1 MRKIADLIVGKRK
14 FILVAFL
21 IFLAYCV
28 WGMTQ
33 VEVEYDITTY
43 LPESTDTK
51 KALTI
56 MEEEFESFGMTTVMI
71 KNVPFEEADA
81 LYEQIKDLDGIKMFS
96 FENTEDYYK
105 DSCALFSITFDG
117 DKDHPESLAA
127 YNRVVELLEPYETYT
142 TVALTDSFADM
153 LLREVSVILV
163 MVVFIIILVI
173 LFTSQSFIDFAV
185 FLITF
190 LVAALMN
197 MGTNFWLGEISF
209 ISNTVCVILQLAL
222 AIDYAIILSHRFA
235 EEKEHGLEPEDAIK
249 AALSKAIVEISSS
262 SLTTIAGLL
271 ALTTMSLRLGADMGI
286 VLAKSIVCSMLA
298 VFLFMPGLILLFTRL
313 IDRTKHKSFVPKIP
327 FVGRFAV
334 KARIPVMIVFV
345 ALFIAGAVISANTDY
360 VYYSNSIDA
369 SNPSDAQIAEG
380 EINAVFDETT
390 EFVVLMPGRDY
401 DRQKALMDR
410 INEYPEIIESLGL
423 PNTELTMNGTTVYLT
438 EKINY
443 KKLADLLATDAET
456 ADGIFS
462 AYAFLSEESSED
474 GLGELALYQTNKDI
488 YKVSILELC
497 DCAFEYDDF
506 IAAALYYDEDSYES
520 YTDVKDL
527 IEEAKKQLV
536 GENWCRLLFV
546 IDGAVESDETFDLI
560 ERMLADIKGAFP
572 EAVFAGN
579 SMSAYDLNES
589 FAGDNLKVSLF
600 TVIFVFIILM
610 FTFRSFG
617 LPILLTLTIQ
627 GAIFVN
633 FAYYVIADINLFF
646 FVYLIIS
653 AIQMGA
659 TIDYAIVIT
668 NRFKELKP
676 TVGKR
681 EALATAISDAFPTLL
696 TSGLIMA
703 SAGFLIGIFVSEPMI
718 STMGTCLGRGVII
731 SVACVMV
738 LLPAVLYTF
747 DGFIEKSAWKP
758 MKKRELNFVRKIKAL
773 FPQERMKNDD

>member
-1 MRKIADLIVGKRK
+1 MRKVAEFIVNKRK
-14 FILVAFL
+14 FILVVFL
-21 IFLAYCV
+21 LFLAYCV

-56 MEEEFESFGMTTVMI
+56 MDEEFESFGTTTVMI
-71 KNVPFEEADA
+71 KNVAFEEADA

-117 DKDHPESLAA
+117 DKKHPESLAA
-127 YNRVVELLEPYETYT
+127 YNTVVKLLEPYDTYT
-142 TVALTDSFADM
+142 SVALTDSFADM

-163 MVVFIIILVI
+163 MVVFIIIMVI

-197 MGTNFWLGEISF
+197 MGTNFWLGKISF

-235 EEKEHGLEPEDAIK
+235 EEKEHGLAPEAAIK

-286 VLAKSIVCSMLA
+286 VLAKSIVFSMLS
-298 VFLFMPGLILLFTRL
+298 VFLFMPGLILLFTRV
-313 IDRTKHKSFVPKIP
+313 IDKTKHKSFVPKIP
-327 FVGRFAV
+327 FIGKFAV
-334 KARIPVMIVFV
+334 KARIPIIIIFV
-345 ALFIAGAVISANTDY
+345 ALFIAGAVISSGTDY
-360 VYYSNSIDA
+360 VYYSNSIDTP
-369 SNPSDAQIAEG
+369 NPSSAQIANK
-380 EINAVFDETT
+380 EINAVFEETT

-401 DRQKALMDR
+401 DRQKALMDK
-410 INEYPEIIESLGL
+410 INEYPEISESLGL
-423 PNTELTMNGTTVYLT
+423 PNTELTMNGMTVYLT
-438 EKINY
+438 EKMNY
-443 KKLADLLATDAET
+443 KKLGDFLAIDAET
-456 ADGIFS
+456 ADSIFA
-462 AYAFLSEESSED
+462 AYAFLSAEDSED
-474 GLGELALYQTNKDI
+474 GFRELALYETNKDI
-488 YKVSILELC
+488 YKVSLLELC

-506 IAAALYYDEDSYES
+506 IAAALYYDADSYES
-520 YTDVKDL
+520 YTDIKDL

-546 IDGAVESDETFDLI
+546 IDGAVESDATFSLI
-560 ERMLADIKGAFP
+560 SRMLTEVKSEFP

-600 TVIFVFIILM
+600 TVAFVFIILM

-617 LPILLTLTIQ
+617 LPLLLTLTIQ

-633 FAYYVIADINLFF
+633 FSYYVMADINLFF

-668 NRFKELKP
+668 NRFNELKP

-681 EALATAISDAFPTLL
+681 EALATAISDAFPTLM

-703 SAGFLIGIFVSEPMI
+703 SAGFLIGVFVSEPMI

-747 DGFIEKSAWKP
+747 DGFVEKSAWKP
-758 MKKRELNFVRKIKAL
+758 MKKREWKFPKKAKGASL
-773 FPQERMKNDD
+773 SERTENND